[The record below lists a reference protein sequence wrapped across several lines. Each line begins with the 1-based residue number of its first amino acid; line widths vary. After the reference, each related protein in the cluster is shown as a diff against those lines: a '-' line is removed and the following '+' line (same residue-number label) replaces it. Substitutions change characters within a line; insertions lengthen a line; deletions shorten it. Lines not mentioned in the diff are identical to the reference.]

1 MSEIRPALS
10 ADEWDMI
17 QQMDVVI
24 CARLPRRDLLIDLP
38 EEPAARHAT
47 AAVALHGQPFGFTWE
62 DVATLQES
70 RCFYASGG
78 SLDLIDRMESLEARI
93 AALLPP
99 EPK

>member
-1 MSEIRPALS
+1 MSEVKPALM
-10 ADEWDMI
+10 AEEWDMI

-62 DVATLQES
+62 DVDGLRMVAQSHEA
-70 RCFYASGG
+70 FG
-78 SLDLIDRMESLEARI
+78 SAIEDVADRI

-99 EPK
+99 REAT